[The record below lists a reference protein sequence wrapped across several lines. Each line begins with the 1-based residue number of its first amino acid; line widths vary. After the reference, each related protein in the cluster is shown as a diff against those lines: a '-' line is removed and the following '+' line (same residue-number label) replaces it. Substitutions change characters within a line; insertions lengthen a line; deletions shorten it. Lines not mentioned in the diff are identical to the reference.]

1 MITDKS
7 NGRLDEIVSFAR
19 KHNITESFD
28 EIYSL
33 LDRYA
38 EKNHEVILHRGYLP
52 LSLEFIVSFE
62 GEKITGGSILF
73 HGMFDTRDVSSFSI
87 SLSTGQEVSWKL
99 EI

>member
-19 KHNITESFD
+19 KHNISDSFD

-38 EKNHEVILHRGYLP
+38 GKNHEVVLYRGYLP
-52 LSLEFIVSFE
+52 LSLEFTVSFE
-62 GEKITGGSILF
+62 GERITGGSVLF
-73 HGMFDTRDVSSFSI
+73 HGMFDNKDLSSFSI